1 MIFVQFL
8 PIIFNVYTKTG
19 EELKKAA
26 KELQEA
32 LKNLEKALDGKKFF
46 GGETLGY
53 LDIIVGWIPY
63 WLRVIEELTGAIII
77 DDETLPLMNAW
88 FDNFLAVEI
97 IKNTLPPKDEFY
109 EFSRGRREEFMSGQL
124 TLD

>member
-1 MIFVQFL
+1 M
-8 PIIFNVYTKTG
+8 NTG
-19 EELKKAA
+19 EEQKKAA

-32 LKNLEKALDGKKFF
+32 LKTLEKALDGKKFF

-63 WLRVIEELTGAIII
+63 WFRMIEEVTGAIIV

-88 FDNFLAVEI
+88 FDNFSAVEI
-97 IKNTLPPKDEFY
+97 VKNTLPPKDELY
-109 EFSRGRREEFMSGQL
+109 EFTRGRREEFLSGKL
-124 TLD
+124 ILN